1 MKRVYVWT
9 LPTRLFHWLFVAFI
23 IAAWISADEDRWL
36 SVHVALGSALAGLLI
51 FRLSWGI
58 MGPKYSRFSDFNFK
72 ISELKEYLAGI
83 FHPSR
88 VYIGHNPAASYIMI
102 TMFITVG
109 LAIISGFLAYGIQE
123 NRGILA
129 FLHTEAFREMDL
141 FKEVHE
147 FFVNILWILIV
158 AHVGGVLVDR
168 LLHTEDR
175 TLISI
180 FDGHKNMQGDN
191 ATLSLLQKIVAVIG
205 IGGSI
210 GMLIYALSIPNNVLI
225 ASYTPKINYEK
236 EHPLFVNE
244 CASCHTLYPPSLLPK
259 QSWVKLMG
267 DLSNHFGDDASLE
280 LADNRSILE
289 YLLEHSAESSKQ
301 EMSVKMM
308 QTLQNRD
315 IIAITQTPFWKR
327 THRHVPS
334 EAFQGDLVKSRA
346 NCKACH
352 SDVEQGLI
360 EDNAIKLILIKG

>member
-36 SVHVALGSALAGLLI
+36 SIHVALGSALAGLLI
-51 FRLSWGI
+51 FRIIWGI
-58 MGPKYSRFSDFNFK
+58 MGPKYSKFSDFNFQ
-72 ISELKEYLAGI
+72 ISGLKEYIAGI

-88 VYIGHNPAASYIMI
+88 HYVGHNPAASYIMI
-102 TMFITVG
+102 AMFITVG
-109 LAIISGFLAYGIQE
+109 LAIVSGFLVYGIQE

-129 FLHTEAFREMDL
+129 FLHARAFGEMDL

-147 FFVNILWILIV
+147 FFVNILWVLI
-158 AHVGGVLVDR
+158 ALHVSGVLMNR
-168 LLHTEDR
+168 LLHAEDG
-175 TLISI
+175 TLTSI
-180 FDGHKNMQGDN
+180 FDGYKNIKSDN
-191 ATLSLLQKIVAVIG
+191 VRLSLLQKIVAIIG
-205 IGGSI
+205 ITGSI
-210 GMLIYALSIPNNVLI
+210 VILVYALSVPNNPLVVSHTLHI
-225 ASYTPKINYEK
+225 DYTK
-236 EHPLFVNE
+236 EHKLFVNE

-280 LADNRSILE
+280 PADNRSILA
-289 YLLEHSAESSKQ
+289 YLLAHSAESSKQ
-301 EMSVKMM
+301 EMSVKIM

-327 THRHVPS
+327 THRHIPIEV
-334 EAFQGDLVKSRA
+334 FQGDLVKSRA

-360 EDNAIKLILIKG
+360 EDNAIRPIAMKV

>member
-9 LPTRLFHWLFVAFI
+9 LPTRLFHWLFVVFI

-36 SVHVALGSALAGLLI
+36 SIHVAFGSALAGLLI
-51 FRLSWGI
+51 FRFAWG
-58 MGPKYSRFSDFNFK
+58 MVGPKYSRFSDFNFQ
-72 ISELKEYLAGI
+72 ISALKEYLLGI
-83 FHPSR
+83 FNPLR
-88 VYIGHNPAASYIMI
+88 VYVGHNPAASYIMI
-102 TMFITVG
+102 AMFITVG

-123 NRGILA
+123 NRGVLA

-141 FKEVHE
+141 FKEIHE
-147 FFVNILWILIV
+147 FFVNVLWVFIA

-168 LLHTEDR
+168 YLHSSDG
-175 TLISI
+175 TLTSI

-191 ATLSLLQKIVAVIG
+191 TTLSLSQKIVAIIG
-205 IGGSI
+205 IGGSLGI
-210 GMLIYALSIPNNVLI
+210 LIYALGVPNNPLI
-225 ASYTPKINYEK
+225 ALHTPKIDYAK

-244 CASCHTLYPPSLLPK
+244 CASCHTLYPPSLLPQ

-280 LADNRSILE
+280 LADNRSILK
-289 YLLEHSAESSKQ
+289 YLLEHSAEVSRQ

-327 THRHVPS
+327 THREIASVV
-334 EAFQGDLVKSRA
+334 FQSSHIKSRA

-360 EDNAIKLILIKG
+360 EDTAIKPIAQKG